1 MAFVLNDRVKE
12 TTTTTGTG
20 TVNLA
25 GAATGFETFVAGV
38 GNSNVTYYC
47 IAHQTAAEF
56 EVGIGTVTDAS
67 PDTLS
72 RTTILSSTNSDSAVD
87 FSAGTKDVFCTLPAS
102 KTIREFDTALN
113 VPTGTTAQRASSP
126 AAGDLRFNTTSSK
139 FEGYSGSAWGNV
151 GEGNFLVTNIFTGDG
166 SDTTFTIS
174 NAVSGEQQLM
184 VFIDGVFQAHDTYTV
199 SGTTVTFST
208 APANGRVITIYSAL
222 NNVQGSNM
230 VLATMTGDN
239 SDTTLALGVTPTSEN
254 AVQVYIDGTYQNK
267 DTYSISGQTLTF
279 STAPPTGTA
288 VEAITHTITDIS
300 AAASNI
306 LVDEFTG
313 DGSDTTFTL
322 SAAPTN
328 ENNTQVFVG
337 GVYQEKA
344 TYSISNAV
352 LTFTA
357 APANGVSIEVVS
369 IAVGQI
375 NSAVQL
381 ADADGDTKVMV
392 EESSDEDKIR
402 FDTGGTERMI
412 IDDGGIVGIGTS
424 SPTSYGNSQKTL
436 VIEDSTSPAIA
447 WSDTG
452 QTRDWFAVAQ
462 GSGLYFNYGDG
473 GGSGSA
479 SNVTD
484 VLYLDNSGNVGL
496 SSTTAK
502 KFVVNQ
508 TSTSGYFLSGE
519 ASGTEIAYWYY
530 DANQVQFSSKRSN
543 SYMAF
548 LTEDTERMRIGTN
561 GQVSI
566 GIQGSGEK
574 FYVFGNDAGSY
585 LSLFYHDGNDNDRYG
600 IRIVTG
606 DDDATTGQFWLRFD
620 DGNGHAQGYIYHNN
634 GTVEINQASD
644 ERLKENI
651 VDSTL
656 EGINT
661 LKNIKQREFNWKR
674 DVNKTKVI
682 GYIAQELESVYPVA
696 IVTNADKSGDG
707 VVAPE
712 DDPDNPYKYLAKE
725 RLIDVLIKATQ
736 EQQVIIED
744 LKTRIETL
752 EGS

>member
-20 TVNLA
+20 TINLG
-25 GAATGFETFVAGV
+25 GAATGFETFVAGI

-47 IAHQTAAEF
+47 IAGQGTAEF

-67 PDTLS
+67 PATLS
-72 RTTILSSTNSDSAVD
+72 RTTILSSSNSDSAVN
-87 FSAGTKDVFCTLPAS
+87 FSAGTKDVFCTLPAGR
-102 KTIREFDTALN
+102 TIREVDTALN
-113 VPTGTTAQRASSP
+113 VPTGTTAQRAGSP
-126 AAGDLRFNTTSSK
+126 AAGDFRYNTTTGR
-139 FEGYSGSAWGNV
+139 FEGYLGSAWGSFGASNS
-151 GEGNFLVTNIFTGDG
+151 FFTNIFAGDG
-166 SDTTFTIS
+166 SDTTFTLSQTID
-174 NAVSGEQQLM
+174 NENDLL
-184 VFIDGVFQAHDTYTV
+184 VFVDGVFQAQNVYSV
-199 SGTTVTFST
+199 SGTTLTFAT
-208 APANGRVITIYSAL
+208 APANGRVITVYSVKAG
-222 NNVQGSNM
+222 VSGSNYT
-230 VLATMTGDN
+230 LSTMTGDG
-239 SDTTLALGVTPTSEN
+239 SDTTLTLNTDPVNEN
-254 AVQVYIDGTYQNK
+254 NVQVYIDGTYQNK
-267 DTYSISGQTLTF
+267 DTFSVSGTTLTF
-279 STAPPTGTA
+279 SEAPPNNTK
-288 VEAITHTITDIS
+288 VEAIVATQTTI
-300 AAASNI
+300 
-306 LVDEFTG
+306 
-313 DGSDTTFTL
+313 
-322 SAAPTN
+322 
-328 ENNTQVFVG
+328 NT
-337 GVYQEKA
+337 A
-344 TYSISNAV
+344 T
-352 LTFTA
+352 
-357 APANGVSIEVVS
+357 
-369 IAVGQI
+369 
-375 NSAVQL
+375 QL
-381 ADADGDTKVMV
+381 LDADGDTKVMV

-424 SPTSYGNSQKTL
+424 SPTSYANSQKTL
-436 VIEDSTSPAIA
+436 VIEDSGSPAIA

-452 QTRDWFAVAQ
+452 QSKDWFAVAQ
-462 GSGLYFNYGDG
+462 GSGLYFNYADG
-473 GGSGSA
+473 GGSSGA

-530 DANQVQFSSKRSN
+530 DANQVQFASKRSN

-682 GYIAQELESVYPVA
+682 GYIAQELESVYPIA

>member
-20 TVNLA
+20 TINLG
-25 GAATGFETFVAGV
+25 GAATGFETFVAGI

-47 IAHQTAAEF
+47 IAGQGTAEF

-72 RTTILSSTNSDSAVD
+72 RTTILSSSNSDSAVN
-87 FSAGTKDVFCTLPAS
+87 FSAGTKDVFCTLPAGR
-102 KTIREFDTALN
+102 TIREVDTALN
-113 VPTGTTAQRASSP
+113 VPTGTTAQRAGSP
-126 AAGDLRFNTTSSK
+126 AAGDFRYNTTTGR
-139 FEGYSGSAWGNV
+139 FEGYLGSAWGSFGASNS
-151 GEGNFLVTNIFTGDG
+151 FFTNIFAGDG
-166 SDTTFTIS
+166 SDTTFTLSQSID
-174 NAVSGEQQLM
+174 NENDLL
-184 VFIDGVFQAHDTYTV
+184 VFIDCVFQAQNVYSV
-199 SGTTVTFST
+199 SGTTLTFAT
-208 APANGRVITIYSAL
+208 APANGRVITVYSVKAG
-222 NNVQGSNM
+222 VSGSNYT
-230 VLATMTGDN
+230 LSTMTGDG
-239 SDTTLALGVTPTSEN
+239 SDTTLTLNTDPVNEN
-254 AVQVYIDGTYQNK
+254 NVQVYIDGTYQNK
-267 DTYSISGQTLTF
+267 DTFSVSGTTLTF
-279 STAPPTGTA
+279 SEAPPNNTK
-288 VEAITHTITDIS
+288 VEAIVATQTTI
-300 AAASNI
+300 
-306 LVDEFTG
+306 
-313 DGSDTTFTL
+313 
-322 SAAPTN
+322 
-328 ENNTQVFVG
+328 NT
-337 GVYQEKA
+337 A
-344 TYSISNAV
+344 T
-352 LTFTA
+352 
-357 APANGVSIEVVS
+357 
-369 IAVGQI
+369 
-375 NSAVQL
+375 QL
-381 ADADGDTKVMV
+381 LDADGDTKVMV

-424 SPTSYGNSQKTL
+424 SPTSYANSQKTL
-436 VIEDSTSPAIA
+436 VIEDSGSPAIA

-452 QTRDWFAVAQ
+452 QSKDWFAVAQ
-462 GSGLYFNYGDG
+462 GSGLYFNYADG
-473 GGSGSA
+473 GGSSGA

-530 DANQVQFSSKRSN
+530 DANQVQFASKRSN

-682 GYIAQELESVYPVA
+682 GYIAQELESVYPIA

>member
-20 TVNLA
+20 TINLG
-25 GAATGFETFVAGV
+25 GAATGFETFVAGI

-47 IAHQTAAEF
+47 IAGQGTAEF

-72 RTTILSSTNSDSAVD
+72 RTTILSSSNSDSAVN
-87 FSAGTKDVFCTLPAS
+87 FSAGTKDVFCTLPAGR
-102 KTIREFDTALN
+102 TIREVDTALN
-113 VPTGTTAQRASSP
+113 VPTGTTAQRAGSP
-126 AAGDLRFNTTSSK
+126 AAGDFRYNTTTGR
-139 FEGYSGSAWGNV
+139 FEGYLGSAWGSFGSSNS
-151 GEGNFLVTNIFTGDG
+151 FFTNIFAGDG
-166 SDTTFTIS
+166 SDTTFTLSQTID
-174 NAVSGEQQLM
+174 NENDLL
-184 VFIDGVFQAHDTYTV
+184 VFIDGVFQAQNVYSV
-199 SGTTVTFST
+199 SGTTLTFAT
-208 APANGRVITIYSAL
+208 APANGRVITVYSVKAG
-222 NNVQGSNM
+222 VSGSNYT
-230 VLATMTGDN
+230 LSTMTGDG
-239 SDTTLALGVTPTSEN
+239 SDTTLTLNTDPVNEN
-254 AVQVYIDGTYQNK
+254 NVQVYIDGTYQNK
-267 DTYSISGQTLTF
+267 DTFSVSGTTLTF
-279 STAPPTGTA
+279 SEAPPNNTK
-288 VEAITHTITDIS
+288 VEAIVATQTTI
-300 AAASNI
+300 
-306 LVDEFTG
+306 
-313 DGSDTTFTL
+313 
-322 SAAPTN
+322 
-328 ENNTQVFVG
+328 NT
-337 GVYQEKA
+337 A
-344 TYSISNAV
+344 T
-352 LTFTA
+352 
-357 APANGVSIEVVS
+357 
-369 IAVGQI
+369 
-375 NSAVQL
+375 QL
-381 ADADGDTKVMV
+381 LDADGDTKVLV

-424 SPTSYGNSQKTL
+424 SPTSYANSQKTL
-436 VIEDSTSPAIA
+436 VIEDSGSPAIA

-452 QTRDWFAVAQ
+452 QSKDWFAVAQ
-462 GSGLYFNYGDG
+462 GSGLYFNYADG
-473 GGSGSA
+473 GGSSGA

-530 DANQVQFSSKRSN
+530 DANQVQFASKRSN

-682 GYIAQELESVYPVA
+682 GYIAQELESVYPIA

>member
-20 TVNLA
+20 TINLG
-25 GAATGFETFVAGV
+25 GAATGFETFVAGI

-47 IAHQTAAEF
+47 IAGQGTAEF

-72 RTTILSSTNSDSAVD
+72 RTTILSSSNSDSAVN
-87 FSAGTKDVFCTLPAS
+87 FSAGTKDVFCTLPAGR
-102 KTIREFDTALN
+102 TIREVDTALN
-113 VPTGTTAQRASSP
+113 VPTGTTAQRAGSP
-126 AAGDLRFNTTSSK
+126 AAGDFRYNTTTGR
-139 FEGYSGSAWGNV
+139 FEGYLGSAWGSFGSSNS
-151 GEGNFLVTNIFTGDG
+151 FFTNIFAGDG
-166 SDTTFTIS
+166 SDTTFTLSQTID
-174 NAVSGEQQLM
+174 NENDLL
-184 VFIDGVFQAHDTYTV
+184 VFVDGVFQAQNVYSV
-199 SGTTVTFST
+199 SGTTLTFAT
-208 APANGRVITIYSAL
+208 APANGRVITVYSVKAG
-222 NNVQGSNM
+222 VSGSNYT
-230 VLATMTGDN
+230 LSTMTGDG
-239 SDTTLALGVTPTSEN
+239 SDTTLTLNTDPVNEN
-254 AVQVYIDGTYQNK
+254 NVQVYIDGTYQNK
-267 DTYSISGQTLTF
+267 DTFSVSGTTLTF
-279 STAPPTGTA
+279 SEAPPNNTK
-288 VEAITHTITDIS
+288 VEAIVATQTTI
-300 AAASNI
+300 
-306 LVDEFTG
+306 
-313 DGSDTTFTL
+313 
-322 SAAPTN
+322 
-328 ENNTQVFVG
+328 NT
-337 GVYQEKA
+337 A
-344 TYSISNAV
+344 T
-352 LTFTA
+352 
-357 APANGVSIEVVS
+357 
-369 IAVGQI
+369 
-375 NSAVQL
+375 QL
-381 ADADGDTKVMV
+381 LDADGDTKVMG

-424 SPTSYGNSQKTL
+424 SPTSYANSQKTL
-436 VIEDSTSPAIA
+436 VIEDSGSPAIA

-452 QTRDWFAVAQ
+452 QSKDWFAVAQ
-462 GSGLYFNYGDG
+462 GSGLYFNYADG
-473 GGSGSA
+473 GGSSGA

-530 DANQVQFSSKRSN
+530 DAHQVQFASKRSN

-682 GYIAQELESVYPVA
+682 GYIAQELESVYPIA

>member
-1 MAFVLNDRVKE
+1 VAFVLNDRVKE

-20 TVNLA
+20 TINLA

-47 IAHQTAAEF
+47 IAGRGTTEF

-72 RTTILSSTNSDSAVD
+72 RTTILSSSNSDSAVD
-87 FSAGTKDVFCTLPAS
+87 FSAGTKDVFCTLPAG
-102 KTIREFDTALN
+102 KTIREVDTALN

-126 AAGDLRFNTTSSK
+126 AAGDFRYNTTTGR
-139 FEGYSGSAWGNV
+139 FEGYLGSAWGSFGSSNS
-151 GEGNFLVTNIFTGDG
+151 FFTNIFAGDG
-166 SDTTFTIS
+166 SDTTFTLSQTID
-174 NAVSGEQQLM
+174 NENDLL
-184 VFIDGVFQAHDTYTV
+184 VFIDGVFQAQNVYSV
-199 SGTTVTFST
+199 SGTTLTFAT
-208 APANGRVITIYSAL
+208 APANGRVITVYSVKAG
-222 NNVQGSNM
+222 VSGSNYT
-230 VLATMTGDN
+230 LSTMTGDG
-239 SDTTLALGVTPTSEN
+239 SDTTLTLNTDPVNEN
-254 AVQVYIDGTYQNK
+254 NVQVYIDGTYQNK
-267 DTYSISGQTLTF
+267 DTFSVSGTTLTF
-279 STAPPTGTA
+279 SEAPPNNTK
-288 VEAITHTITDIS
+288 VEAIVATQTTI
-300 AAASNI
+300 
-306 LVDEFTG
+306 
-313 DGSDTTFTL
+313 
-322 SAAPTN
+322 
-328 ENNTQVFVG
+328 NT
-337 GVYQEKA
+337 A
-344 TYSISNAV
+344 T
-352 LTFTA
+352 
-357 APANGVSIEVVS
+357 
-369 IAVGQI
+369 
-375 NSAVQL
+375 QL
-381 ADADGDTKVMV
+381 LDADGDTKVMV

-424 SPTSYGNSQKTL
+424 SPTSYANSQKTL
-436 VIEDSTSPAIA
+436 VIEDSGSPAIA

-452 QTRDWFAVAQ
+452 QSKDWFAVAQ
-462 GSGLYFNYGDG
+462 GSGLYFNYADG
-473 GGSGSA
+473 GGSSGA

-530 DANQVQFSSKRSN
+530 DANQVQFASKRSN

-574 FYVFGNDAGSY
+574 LYVFGNDAGSY

-682 GYIAQELESVYPVA
+682 GYIAQELESVYPIA

>member
-20 TVNLA
+20 TINLG
-25 GAATGFETFVAGV
+25 GAATGFETFVAGI

-47 IAHQTAAEF
+47 IAGQGTAEV

-72 RTTILSSTNSDSAVD
+72 RTTILSSSNSDSAVN
-87 FSAGTKDVFCTLPAS
+87 FSAGTKDVFCTLPAGR
-102 KTIREFDTALN
+102 TIREVDTALN
-113 VPTGTTAQRASSP
+113 VPTGTTAQRAGSP
-126 AAGDLRFNTTSSK
+126 AAGDFRYNTTTGR
-139 FEGYSGSAWGNV
+139 FEGYLGSAWGSFGASNS
-151 GEGNFLVTNIFTGDG
+151 FFTNIFAGDG
-166 SDTTFTIS
+166 SDTTFTLSQTID
-174 NAVSGEQQLM
+174 NENDLL
-184 VFIDGVFQAHDTYTV
+184 VFIDGVFQAQNVYSV
-199 SGTTVTFST
+199 SGTTLTFAT
-208 APANGRVITIYSAL
+208 APANGRVITVYSVKAG
-222 NNVQGSNM
+222 VSGSNYT
-230 VLATMTGDN
+230 LSTMTGDG
-239 SDTTLALGVTPTSEN
+239 SDTTLTLNTDPVNEN
-254 AVQVYIDGTYQNK
+254 NVQVYIDGTYQNK
-267 DTYSISGQTLTF
+267 DTFSVSGTTLTF
-279 STAPPTGTA
+279 SEAPPNNTK
-288 VEAITHTITDIS
+288 VEAIVATQTTI
-300 AAASNI
+300 
-306 LVDEFTG
+306 
-313 DGSDTTFTL
+313 
-322 SAAPTN
+322 
-328 ENNTQVFVG
+328 NT
-337 GVYQEKA
+337 A
-344 TYSISNAV
+344 T
-352 LTFTA
+352 
-357 APANGVSIEVVS
+357 
-369 IAVGQI
+369 
-375 NSAVQL
+375 QL
-381 ADADGDTKVMV
+381 LDADGDTKVMV

-424 SPTSYGNSQKTL
+424 SPTSYANSQKTL
-436 VIEDSTSPAIA
+436 VIEDSGSPAIA

-452 QTRDWFAVAQ
+452 QSKDWFAVAQ
-462 GSGLYFNYGDG
+462 GSGLYFNYADG
-473 GGSGSA
+473 GGSSGA

-530 DANQVQFSSKRSN
+530 DANQVQFASKRSN

-682 GYIAQELESVYPVA
+682 GYIAQELESVYPIA

>member
-20 TVNLA
+20 TINLG
-25 GAATGFETFVAGV
+25 GAATGFETFVAGI

-47 IAHQTAAEF
+47 IAGQGTAEF

-72 RTTILSSTNSDSAVD
+72 RTTILSSSNSDSAVN
-87 FSAGTKDVFCTLPAS
+87 FSAGTKDVFCTLPAGR
-102 KTIREFDTALN
+102 TIREVDTALN
-113 VPTGTTAQRASSP
+113 VPTGTTAQRAGSP
-126 AAGDLRFNTTSSK
+126 AAGDFRYNTTTGR
-139 FEGYSGSAWGNV
+139 FEGYLGSAWGSFGASNS
-151 GEGNFLVTNIFTGDG
+151 FFTNIFAGDG
-166 SDTTFTIS
+166 SDTTFTLSQTID
-174 NAVSGEQQLM
+174 NENDLL
-184 VFIDGVFQAHDTYTV
+184 VFIDGVFQAQNVYSV
-199 SGTTVTFST
+199 SGTTLTFAT
-208 APANGRVITIYSAL
+208 APANGRVITVYSVKAG
-222 NNVQGSNM
+222 VSGSNYT
-230 VLATMTGDN
+230 LSTMTGDG
-239 SDTTLALGVTPTSEN
+239 SDTTLTLNTDPVNEN
-254 AVQVYIDGTYQNK
+254 NVQVYIDGTYQNK
-267 DTYSISGQTLTF
+267 DTFSVSGTTLTF
-279 STAPPTGTA
+279 SEAPPNNTK
-288 VEAITHTITDIS
+288 VEAIVATQTTI
-300 AAASNI
+300 
-306 LVDEFTG
+306 
-313 DGSDTTFTL
+313 
-322 SAAPTN
+322 
-328 ENNTQVFVG
+328 NT
-337 GVYQEKA
+337 A
-344 TYSISNAV
+344 T
-352 LTFTA
+352 
-357 APANGVSIEVVS
+357 
-369 IAVGQI
+369 
-375 NSAVQL
+375 QL
-381 ADADGDTKVMV
+381 LDADGDTKVMV

-424 SPTSYGNSQKTL
+424 SPTSYANSQKTL
-436 VIEDSTSPAIA
+436 VIEDSGSPAIA

-452 QTRDWFAVAQ
+452 QSKDWFAVAQ
-462 GSGLYFNYGDG
+462 GSGLYFNYADG
-473 GGSGSA
+473 GGSSGA

-530 DANQVQFSSKRSN
+530 DANQVQFASKRSN

>member
-20 TVNLA
+20 TINLG
-25 GAATGFETFVAGV
+25 GAATGFETFVAGI

-47 IAHQTAAEF
+47 IAGQGTAEF

-72 RTTILSSTNSDSAVD
+72 RTTILSSSNSDSAVN
-87 FSAGTKDVFCTLPAS
+87 FSAGTKDVFCTLPAGR
-102 KTIREFDTALN
+102 TIREVDTALN
-113 VPTGTTAQRASSP
+113 VPTGTTAQRAGSP
-126 AAGDLRFNTTSSK
+126 AAGDFRYNTTTGR
-139 FEGYSGSAWGNV
+139 FEGYLGSAWGSFGASNS
-151 GEGNFLVTNIFTGDG
+151 FFTNIFAGDG
-166 SDTTFTIS
+166 SDTTFTLSQTID
-174 NAVSGEQQLM
+174 NENDLL
-184 VFIDGVFQAHDTYTV
+184 VFVDGVFQAQNVYSV
-199 SGTTVTFST
+199 SGTTLTFAT
-208 APANGRVITIYSAL
+208 APANGRVITVYSVKAG
-222 NNVQGSNM
+222 VSGSNYT
-230 VLATMTGDN
+230 LSTMTGDG
-239 SDTTLALGVTPTSEN
+239 SDTTLTLNTDPVNEN
-254 AVQVYIDGTYQNK
+254 NVQVYIDGTYQNK
-267 DTYSISGQTLTF
+267 DTFSVSGTTLTF
-279 STAPPTGTA
+279 SEAPPNNTK
-288 VEAITHTITDIS
+288 VEAIVATQTTI
-300 AAASNI
+300 
-306 LVDEFTG
+306 
-313 DGSDTTFTL
+313 
-322 SAAPTN
+322 
-328 ENNTQVFVG
+328 NT
-337 GVYQEKA
+337 A
-344 TYSISNAV
+344 T
-352 LTFTA
+352 
-357 APANGVSIEVVS
+357 
-369 IAVGQI
+369 
-375 NSAVQL
+375 QL
-381 ADADGDTKVMV
+381 LDADGDTKVMV

-424 SPTSYGNSQKTL
+424 SPTSYANSQKTL
-436 VIEDSTSPAIA
+436 VIEDSGSPAIA

-452 QTRDWFAVAQ
+452 QSKDWFAVAQ
-462 GSGLYFNYGDG
+462 GSGLYFNYADG
-473 GGSGSA
+473 GGSSGA

-530 DANQVQFSSKRSN
+530 DANQVQFASKRSN

-566 GIQGSGEK
+566 GFQGSGEK

-682 GYIAQELESVYPVA
+682 GYIAQELESVYPIA

>member
-1 MAFVLNDRVKE
+1 M
-12 TTTTTGTG
+12 
-20 TVNLA
+20 
-25 GAATGFETFVAGV
+25 
-38 GNSNVTYYC
+38 
-47 IAHQTAAEF
+47 
-56 EVGIGTVTDAS
+56 
-67 PDTLS
+67 
-72 RTTILSSTNSDSAVD
+72 
-87 FSAGTKDVFCTLPAS
+87 FCTLPAGR
-102 KTIREFDTALN
+102 TIREVDTALN
-113 VPTGTTAQRASSP
+113 VPTGTTAQRAGSP
-126 AAGDLRFNTTSSK
+126 AAGDFRYNTTTGR
-139 FEGYSGSAWGNV
+139 FEGYLGSAWGSFGASNS
-151 GEGNFLVTNIFTGDG
+151 FFTNIFAGDG
-166 SDTTFTIS
+166 SDTTFTLSQTID
-174 NAVSGEQQLM
+174 NENDLL
-184 VFIDGVFQAHDTYTV
+184 VFVDGVFQAQNVYSV
-199 SGTTVTFST
+199 SGTTLTFAT
-208 APANGRVITIYSAL
+208 APANGRVITVYSVKAG
-222 NNVQGSNM
+222 VSGSNYT
-230 VLATMTGDN
+230 LSTMTGDG
-239 SDTTLALGVTPTSEN
+239 SDTTLTLNTDPVNEN
-254 AVQVYIDGTYQNK
+254 NVQVYIDGTYQNK
-267 DTYSISGQTLTF
+267 DTFSVSGTTLTF
-279 STAPPTGTA
+279 SEAPPNNTK
-288 VEAITHTITDIS
+288 VEAIVATQTTI
-300 AAASNI
+300 
-306 LVDEFTG
+306 
-313 DGSDTTFTL
+313 
-322 SAAPTN
+322 
-328 ENNTQVFVG
+328 NT
-337 GVYQEKA
+337 A
-344 TYSISNAV
+344 T
-352 LTFTA
+352 
-357 APANGVSIEVVS
+357 
-369 IAVGQI
+369 
-375 NSAVQL
+375 QL
-381 ADADGDTKVMV
+381 LDADGDTKVMV

-424 SPTSYGNSQKTL
+424 SPTSYANSQKTL
-436 VIEDSTSPAIA
+436 VIEDSASPAIA

-452 QTRDWFAVAQ
+452 QSKDWFAVAQ
-462 GSGLYFNYGDG
+462 GSGLYFNYADG
-473 GGSGSA
+473 GGSSGA

-530 DANQVQFSSKRSN
+530 DANQVQFASKRSN

-620 DGNGHAQGYIYHNN
+620 DGNGHTQGYIYHNN

-682 GYIAQELESVYPVA
+682 GYIAQELESVYPIA

-712 DDPDNPYKYLAKE
+712 DAPDNPYKYLAKE

>member
-20 TVNLA
+20 TINLA

-47 IAHQTAAEF
+47 IAGRGTTEF

-72 RTTILSSTNSDSAVD
+72 RTTILSSSNSDSAVD
-87 FSAGTKDVFCTLPAS
+87 FSAGTKDVFCTLPAG
-102 KTIREFDTALN
+102 KTIREVDTALN

-126 AAGDLRFNTTSSK
+126 AAGDFRYNTTTGR
-139 FEGYSGSAWGNV
+139 FEGYLGSAWGSFGSSNS
-151 GEGNFLVTNIFTGDG
+151 FFTNIFAGDG
-166 SDTTFTIS
+166 SDTTFTLSQTID
-174 NAVSGEQQLM
+174 NENDLL
-184 VFIDGVFQAHDTYTV
+184 VFIDGVFQAQNVYSV
-199 SGTTVTFST
+199 SGTTLTFAT
-208 APANGRVITIYSAL
+208 APANGRVITVYSVKAG
-222 NNVQGSNM
+222 VSGSNYT
-230 VLATMTGDN
+230 LSTMTGDG
-239 SDTTLALGVTPTSEN
+239 SDTTLTLNTDPVNEN
-254 AVQVYIDGTYQNK
+254 NVQVYIDGTYQNK
-267 DTYSISGQTLTF
+267 DTFSVSGTTLTF
-279 STAPPTGTA
+279 SEAPPNNTK
-288 VEAITHTITDIS
+288 VEAIVATQTTI
-300 AAASNI
+300 
-306 LVDEFTG
+306 
-313 DGSDTTFTL
+313 
-322 SAAPTN
+322 
-328 ENNTQVFVG
+328 NT
-337 GVYQEKA
+337 A
-344 TYSISNAV
+344 T
-352 LTFTA
+352 
-357 APANGVSIEVVS
+357 
-369 IAVGQI
+369 
-375 NSAVQL
+375 QL
-381 ADADGDTKVMV
+381 LDADGDTKVMV

-424 SPTSYGNSQKTL
+424 SPTSYANSQKTL
-436 VIEDSTSPAIA
+436 VIEDSGSPAIA

-452 QTRDWFAVAQ
+452 QSKDWFAVAQ
-462 GSGLYFNYGDG
+462 GSGLYFNYADG
-473 GGSGSA
+473 GGSSGA

-530 DANQVQFSSKRSN
+530 DANQVQFASKRSN

-682 GYIAQELESVYPVA
+682 GYIAQELESVYPIA

-725 RLIDVLIKATQ
+725 RLIDVLIRATQ

>member
-20 TVNLA
+20 TINLG
-25 GAATGFETFVAGV
+25 GAATGFEAFVAGI

-47 IAHQTAAEF
+47 IAGQGTAEF

-72 RTTILSSTNSDSAVD
+72 RTTILSSSNSDSAVN
-87 FSAGTKDVFCTLPAS
+87 FSAGTKDVFCTLPAGR
-102 KTIREFDTALN
+102 TIREVDTALN
-113 VPTGTTAQRASSP
+113 VPTGTTAQRAGSP
-126 AAGDLRFNTTSSK
+126 AAGDFRYNTTTGR
-139 FEGYSGSAWGNV
+139 FEGYLGSAWGSFGASNS
-151 GEGNFLVTNIFTGDG
+151 FFTNIFAGDG
-166 SDTTFTIS
+166 SDTTFTLSQTID
-174 NAVSGEQQLM
+174 NENDLL
-184 VFIDGVFQAHDTYTV
+184 VFIDGVFQAQNVYSV
-199 SGTTVTFST
+199 SGTTLTFAT
-208 APANGRVITIYSAL
+208 APANGRVITVYSVKAG
-222 NNVQGSNM
+222 VSGSNYT
-230 VLATMTGDN
+230 LSTMTGDG
-239 SDTTLALGVTPTSEN
+239 SDTTLTLNTDPVNEN
-254 AVQVYIDGTYQNK
+254 NVQVYIDGTYQNK
-267 DTYSISGQTLTF
+267 DTFSVSGTTLTF
-279 STAPPTGTA
+279 SEAPPNNTN
-288 VEAITHTITDIS
+288 VEAIVATQTTI
-300 AAASNI
+300 
-306 LVDEFTG
+306 
-313 DGSDTTFTL
+313 
-322 SAAPTN
+322 
-328 ENNTQVFVG
+328 NT
-337 GVYQEKA
+337 A
-344 TYSISNAV
+344 T
-352 LTFTA
+352 
-357 APANGVSIEVVS
+357 
-369 IAVGQI
+369 
-375 NSAVQL
+375 QL
-381 ADADGDTKVMV
+381 LDADGDTKVMV

-424 SPTSYGNSQKTL
+424 SPTSYANSQKTL
-436 VIEDSTSPAIA
+436 VIEDSGSPAIA

-452 QTRDWFAVAQ
+452 QSKDWFAVAQ
-462 GSGLYFNYGDG
+462 GSGLYFNYADG
-473 GGSGSA
+473 GGSSGA

-530 DANQVQFSSKRSN
+530 DANQVQFASKRSN

-682 GYIAQELESVYPVA
+682 GYIAQELESVYPIA

>member
-1 MAFVLNDRVKE
+1 VAFVLNDRVKE

-20 TVNLA
+20 TINLA

-47 IAHQTAAEF
+47 IAGRGTTEF

-72 RTTILSSTNSDSAVD
+72 RTTILSSSNSDSAVD
-87 FSAGTKDVFCTLPAS
+87 FSAGTKDVFCTLPAG
-102 KTIREFDTALN
+102 KTIREVDTALN

-126 AAGDLRFNTTSSK
+126 AAGDFRYNTTTGR
-139 FEGYSGSAWGNV
+139 FEGYLGSAWGSFGSSNS
-151 GEGNFLVTNIFTGDG
+151 FFTNIFAGDG
-166 SDTTFTIS
+166 SDTTFTLSQTID
-174 NAVSGEQQLM
+174 NENDLL
-184 VFIDGVFQAHDTYTV
+184 VFIDGVFQAQNVYSV
-199 SGTTVTFST
+199 SGTTLTFAT
-208 APANGRVITIYSAL
+208 APANGRVITVYSVKAG
-222 NNVQGSNM
+222 VSGSNYT
-230 VLATMTGDN
+230 LSTMTGDG
-239 SDTTLALGVTPTSEN
+239 SDTTLTLNTDPVNEN
-254 AVQVYIDGTYQNK
+254 NVQVYIDGTYQNK
-267 DTYSISGQTLTF
+267 DTFSVSGTTLTF
-279 STAPPTGTA
+279 SEAPPNNTK
-288 VEAITHTITDIS
+288 VEAIVATQTTI
-300 AAASNI
+300 
-306 LVDEFTG
+306 
-313 DGSDTTFTL
+313 
-322 SAAPTN
+322 
-328 ENNTQVFVG
+328 NT
-337 GVYQEKA
+337 A
-344 TYSISNAV
+344 T
-352 LTFTA
+352 
-357 APANGVSIEVVS
+357 
-369 IAVGQI
+369 
-375 NSAVQL
+375 QL
-381 ADADGDTKVMV
+381 LDADGDTKVMV

-424 SPTSYGNSQKTL
+424 SPTSYANSQKTL
-436 VIEDSTSPAIA
+436 VIEDSGSPAIA

-452 QTRDWFAVAQ
+452 QSKDWFAVAQ
-462 GSGLYFNYGDG
+462 GSGLYFNYADG
-473 GGSGSA
+473 GGSSGA

-530 DANQVQFSSKRSN
+530 DANQVQFASKRSN

-574 FYVFGNDAGSY
+574 LYVFGNDAGSY

>member
-20 TVNLA
+20 TINLG
-25 GAATGFETFVAGV
+25 GAATGFETFVAGI

-47 IAHQTAAEF
+47 IAGQGTAEF

-72 RTTILSSTNSDSAVD
+72 RTTILSSSNSDSAVN
-87 FSAGTKDVFCTLPAS
+87 FSAGTKDVFCTLPAGR
-102 KTIREFDTALN
+102 TIREVDTALN
-113 VPTGTTAQRASSP
+113 VPTGTTAQRAGSP
-126 AAGDLRFNTTSSK
+126 AAGDFRYNTTTGR
-139 FEGYSGSAWGNV
+139 FEGYLGSAWGSFGSSNS
-151 GEGNFLVTNIFTGDG
+151 FFTNIFAGDG
-166 SDTTFTIS
+166 SDTTFTLSQTID
-174 NAVSGEQQLM
+174 NENDLL
-184 VFIDGVFQAHDTYTV
+184 VFVDGVFQAQNVYSV
-199 SGTTVTFST
+199 SGTTLTFAT
-208 APANGRVITIYSAL
+208 APANGRVITVYSVKAG
-222 NNVQGSNM
+222 VSGSNYT
-230 VLATMTGDN
+230 LSTMTGDG
-239 SDTTLALGVTPTSEN
+239 SDTTLTLNTDPVNEN
-254 AVQVYIDGTYQNK
+254 NVQVYIDGTYQNK
-267 DTYSISGQTLTF
+267 DTFSVSGTTLTF
-279 STAPPTGTA
+279 SEAPPNNTK
-288 VEAITHTITDIS
+288 VEAIVATQTTI
-300 AAASNI
+300 
-306 LVDEFTG
+306 
-313 DGSDTTFTL
+313 
-322 SAAPTN
+322 
-328 ENNTQVFVG
+328 NT
-337 GVYQEKA
+337 A
-344 TYSISNAV
+344 T
-352 LTFTA
+352 
-357 APANGVSIEVVS
+357 
-369 IAVGQI
+369 
-375 NSAVQL
+375 QL
-381 ADADGDTKVMV
+381 LDADGDTKVMV

-402 FDTGGTERMI
+402 FDTGGSERMI

-424 SPTSYGNSQKTL
+424 SPTSYANSQKTL
-436 VIEDSTSPAIA
+436 VIEDSGSPAIA

-452 QTRDWFAVAQ
+452 QSKDWFAVAQ
-462 GSGLYFNYGDG
+462 GSGLYFNYADG
-473 GGSGSA
+473 GGSSGA

-530 DANQVQFSSKRSN
+530 DANQVQFASKRSN

-682 GYIAQELESVYPVA
+682 GYIAQELESVYPIA

>member
-20 TVNLA
+20 TINLG
-25 GAATGFETFVAGV
+25 GAATGFETFVAGI

-47 IAHQTAAEF
+47 IAGQGTAEF

-72 RTTILSSTNSDSAVD
+72 RTTILSSSNSDSAVN
-87 FSAGTKDVFCTLPAS
+87 FSAGTKDVFCTLPAGR
-102 KTIREFDTALN
+102 TIREVDTALN
-113 VPTGTTAQRASSP
+113 VPTGTTAQRAGSP
-126 AAGDLRFNTTSSK
+126 AAGDFRYNTTTGR
-139 FEGYSGSAWGNV
+139 FEGYLGSAWGSFGASNS
-151 GEGNFLVTNIFTGDG
+151 FFTNIFAGDG
-166 SDTTFTIS
+166 SDTTFTLSQTID
-174 NAVSGEQQLM
+174 NENDLL
-184 VFIDGVFQAHDTYTV
+184 VFIDGVFQAQNVYSV
-199 SGTTVTFST
+199 SGTTLTFAT
-208 APANGRVITIYSAL
+208 APANGRVITVYSVKAG
-222 NNVQGSNM
+222 VSGSNYT
-230 VLATMTGDN
+230 LSTMTGDG
-239 SDTTLALGVTPTSEN
+239 SDTTLTLNTDPVNEN
-254 AVQVYIDGTYQNK
+254 NVQVYIDGTYQNK
-267 DTYSISGQTLTF
+267 DTFSVSGTTLTF
-279 STAPPTGTA
+279 SEAPPNNTK
-288 VEAITHTITDIS
+288 VEAIVATQTTI
-300 AAASNI
+300 
-306 LVDEFTG
+306 
-313 DGSDTTFTL
+313 
-322 SAAPTN
+322 
-328 ENNTQVFVG
+328 NT
-337 GVYQEKA
+337 A
-344 TYSISNAV
+344 T
-352 LTFTA
+352 
-357 APANGVSIEVVS
+357 
-369 IAVGQI
+369 
-375 NSAVQL
+375 QL
-381 ADADGDTKVMV
+381 LDADGDTKVMV

-424 SPTSYGNSQKTL
+424 SPTSYANSQKTL
-436 VIEDSTSPAIA
+436 VIEDSGSPAIA

-452 QTRDWFAVAQ
+452 QSKDWFAVAQ
-462 GSGLYFNYGDG
+462 GSGLYFNYADG
-473 GGSGSA
+473 GGSSGA

-530 DANQVQFSSKRSN
+530 DANQVQFASKRSN

-634 GTVEINQASD
+634 GTVEINQAYD

-651 VDSTL
+651 VDSTF

-682 GYIAQELESVYPVA
+682 GYIAQELESVYPIA

>member
-20 TVNLA
+20 TINLG
-25 GAATGFETFVAGV
+25 GAATGFETFVAGI

-47 IAHQTAAEF
+47 IAGQGTAEF

-72 RTTILSSTNSDSAVD
+72 RTTILSSSNSDSAVN
-87 FSAGTKDVFCTLPAS
+87 FSAGTKDVFCTLPAGR
-102 KTIREFDTALN
+102 TIREVDTALN
-113 VPTGTTAQRASSP
+113 VPTGTTAQRAGSP
-126 AAGDLRFNTTSSK
+126 AAGDFRYNTTTGR
-139 FEGYSGSAWGNV
+139 FEGYLGSAWGSFGASNS
-151 GEGNFLVTNIFTGDG
+151 FFTNIFAGDG
-166 SDTTFTIS
+166 SDTTFTLSQTID
-174 NAVSGEQQLM
+174 NENDLL
-184 VFIDGVFQAHDTYTV
+184 VFIDGVFQAQNVYSV
-199 SGTTVTFST
+199 SGTTLTFAT
-208 APANGRVITIYSAL
+208 APANGRVITVYSVKAG
-222 NNVQGSNM
+222 VSGSNYT
-230 VLATMTGDN
+230 LSTMTGDG
-239 SDTTLALGVTPTSEN
+239 SDTTLTLNTDPVNEN
-254 AVQVYIDGTYQNK
+254 NVQVYIDGTYQNK
-267 DTYSISGQTLTF
+267 DTFSVSGTTLTF
-279 STAPPTGTA
+279 SEAPPNNTK
-288 VEAITHTITDIS
+288 VEAIVATQTTI
-300 AAASNI
+300 
-306 LVDEFTG
+306 
-313 DGSDTTFTL
+313 
-322 SAAPTN
+322 
-328 ENNTQVFVG
+328 NT
-337 GVYQEKA
+337 A
-344 TYSISNAV
+344 T
-352 LTFTA
+352 
-357 APANGVSIEVVS
+357 
-369 IAVGQI
+369 
-375 NSAVQL
+375 QL
-381 ADADGDTKVMV
+381 LDADGDTKVMV

-424 SPTSYGNSQKTL
+424 SPTSYANSQKTL
-436 VIEDSTSPAIA
+436 VIEDSGSPAIA

-452 QTRDWFAVAQ
+452 QSKDWFAVAQ
-462 GSGLYFNYGDG
+462 GSGLYFNYADG
-473 GGSGSA
+473 GGSSGA

-530 DANQVQFSSKRSN
+530 DANQVQFASKRSN

-566 GIQGSGEK
+566 GFQGSGEK

-682 GYIAQELESVYPVA
+682 GYIAQELESVYPIA

>member
-20 TVNLA
+20 TINLG
-25 GAATGFETFVAGV
+25 GAATGFETFVAGI

-47 IAHQTAAEF
+47 IAGQGTAEF

-72 RTTILSSTNSDSAVD
+72 RTTILSSSNSDSAVD
-87 FSAGTKDVFCTLPAS
+87 FSAGTKDVFCTLPAGR
-102 KTIREFDTALN
+102 TIREVDTALN
-113 VPTGTTAQRASSP
+113 VPTGTTAQRAGSP
-126 AAGDLRFNTTSSK
+126 AAGDFRYNTTTGR
-139 FEGYSGSAWGNV
+139 FEGYLGSAWGSFGSSNS
-151 GEGNFLVTNIFTGDG
+151 FFTNIFAGDG
-166 SDTTFTIS
+166 SDTTFTLSQTID
-174 NAVSGEQQLM
+174 NENDLL
-184 VFIDGVFQAHDTYTV
+184 VFIDGVFQAQNVYSV
-199 SGTTVTFST
+199 SGTTLTFAT
-208 APANGRVITIYSAL
+208 APANGRVITVYSVKAG
-222 NNVQGSNM
+222 VSGSNYT
-230 VLATMTGDN
+230 LSTMTGDG
-239 SDTTLALGVTPTSEN
+239 SDTTLTLNTDPVNEN
-254 AVQVYIDGTYQNK
+254 NVQVYIDGTYQNK
-267 DTYSISGQTLTF
+267 DTFSVSGTTLTF
-279 STAPPTGTA
+279 SEAPPNNTK
-288 VEAITHTITDIS
+288 VEAIVATQTTI
-300 AAASNI
+300 
-306 LVDEFTG
+306 
-313 DGSDTTFTL
+313 
-322 SAAPTN
+322 
-328 ENNTQVFVG
+328 NT
-337 GVYQEKA
+337 A
-344 TYSISNAV
+344 T
-352 LTFTA
+352 
-357 APANGVSIEVVS
+357 
-369 IAVGQI
+369 
-375 NSAVQL
+375 QL
-381 ADADGDTKVMV
+381 LDADGDTKVMV

-424 SPTSYGNSQKTL
+424 SPTSYANSQKTL
-436 VIEDSTSPAIA
+436 VIEDSGSPAIA

-452 QTRDWFAVAQ
+452 QSKDWFAVAQ
-462 GSGLYFNYGDG
+462 GSGLYFNYADG
-473 GGSGSA
+473 GGSSGA

-530 DANQVQFSSKRSN
+530 DANQVQFASKRSN

-682 GYIAQELESVYPVA
+682 GYIAQELESVYPIA

>member
-1 MAFVLNDRVKE
+1 VAFVLNDRVKE

-20 TVNLA
+20 TINLA

-47 IAHQTAAEF
+47 IAGRGTTEF

-72 RTTILSSTNSDSAVD
+72 RTTILSSSNSDSAVD
-87 FSAGTKDVFCTLPAS
+87 FSAGTKDVFCTLPAG
-102 KTIREFDTALN
+102 KTIREVDTALN

-126 AAGDLRFNTTSSK
+126 AAGDFRYNTTTGR
-139 FEGYSGSAWGNV
+139 FEGYLGSAWGSFGSSNS
-151 GEGNFLVTNIFTGDG
+151 FFTNIFAGDG
-166 SDTTFTIS
+166 SDTTFTLSQTID
-174 NAVSGEQQLM
+174 NENDLL
-184 VFIDGVFQAHDTYTV
+184 VFIDGVFQAQNVYSV
-199 SGTTVTFST
+199 SGTTLTFAT
-208 APANGRVITIYSAL
+208 APANGRVITVYSVKAG
-222 NNVQGSNM
+222 VSGSNYT
-230 VLATMTGDN
+230 LSTMTGDG
-239 SDTTLALGVTPTSEN
+239 SDTTLTLNTDPVNEN
-254 AVQVYIDGTYQNK
+254 NVQVYIDGTYQNK
-267 DTYSISGQTLTF
+267 DTFSVSGTTLTF
-279 STAPPTGTA
+279 SEAPPNNTK
-288 VEAITHTITDIS
+288 VEAIVATQTTI
-300 AAASNI
+300 
-306 LVDEFTG
+306 
-313 DGSDTTFTL
+313 
-322 SAAPTN
+322 
-328 ENNTQVFVG
+328 NT
-337 GVYQEKA
+337 A
-344 TYSISNAV
+344 T
-352 LTFTA
+352 
-357 APANGVSIEVVS
+357 
-369 IAVGQI
+369 
-375 NSAVQL
+375 QL
-381 ADADGDTKVMV
+381 LDADGDTKVMV

-424 SPTSYGNSQKTL
+424 SPTSYANSQKTL
-436 VIEDSTSPAIA
+436 VIEDSGSPAIA

-452 QTRDWFAVAQ
+452 QSKDWFAVAQ
-462 GSGLYFNYGDG
+462 GSGLYFNYADG
-473 GGSGSA
+473 GGSSGA

-530 DANQVQFSSKRSN
+530 DANQVQFASKRSN

-682 GYIAQELESVYPVA
+682 GYIAQELESVYPIA

>member
-20 TVNLA
+20 TINLG
-25 GAATGFETFVAGV
+25 GAATGFETFVAGI

-47 IAHQTAAEF
+47 IAGQGTAEF

-72 RTTILSSTNSDSAVD
+72 RTTILSSSNSDSAVN
-87 FSAGTKDVFCTLPAS
+87 FSAGTKDVFCTLPAGR
-102 KTIREFDTALN
+102 TIREVDTALN
-113 VPTGTTAQRASSP
+113 VPTGTTAQRAGSP
-126 AAGDLRFNTTSSK
+126 AAGDFRYNTTTGR
-139 FEGYSGSAWGNV
+139 FEGYLGSAWGSFGASNS
-151 GEGNFLVTNIFTGDG
+151 FFTNIFAGDG
-166 SDTTFTIS
+166 SDTTFTLSQTID
-174 NAVSGEQQLM
+174 NENDLL
-184 VFIDGVFQAHDTYTV
+184 VFVDGVFQAQNVYSV
-199 SGTTVTFST
+199 SGTTLTFAT
-208 APANGRVITIYSAL
+208 APANGRVITVYSVKAG
-222 NNVQGSNM
+222 VSGSNYT
-230 VLATMTGDN
+230 LSTMTGDG
-239 SDTTLALGVTPTSEN
+239 SDTTLTLNTDPVNEN
-254 AVQVYIDGTYQNK
+254 NVQVYIDGTYQNK
-267 DTYSISGQTLTF
+267 DTFSVSGTTLTF
-279 STAPPTGTA
+279 SEAPPNNTK
-288 VEAITHTITDIS
+288 VEAIVATQTTI
-300 AAASNI
+300 
-306 LVDEFTG
+306 
-313 DGSDTTFTL
+313 
-322 SAAPTN
+322 
-328 ENNTQVFVG
+328 NT
-337 GVYQEKA
+337 A
-344 TYSISNAV
+344 T
-352 LTFTA
+352 
-357 APANGVSIEVVS
+357 
-369 IAVGQI
+369 
-375 NSAVQL
+375 QL
-381 ADADGDTKVMV
+381 LDADGDTKVMV

-424 SPTSYGNSQKTL
+424 SPTSYANSQKTL
-436 VIEDSTSPAIA
+436 VIEDSGSPAIA

-452 QTRDWFAVAQ
+452 QSKDWFAVAQ
-462 GSGLYFNYGDG
+462 GSGLYFNYADG
-473 GGSGSA
+473 GGSSGA

-530 DANQVQFSSKRSN
+530 DANQVQFASKRSN

-682 GYIAQELESVYPVA
+682 GYIAQELESVYPIA

>member
-20 TVNLA
+20 TINLG
-25 GAATGFETFVAGV
+25 GAATGFETFVAGI

-47 IAHQTAAEF
+47 IAGQGTAEF

-72 RTTILSSTNSDSAVD
+72 RTTILSSSNSDSAVN
-87 FSAGTKDVFCTLPAS
+87 FSAGTKDVFCTLPAGR
-102 KTIREFDTALN
+102 TIREVDTALN
-113 VPTGTTAQRASSP
+113 VPTGTTAQRAGSP
-126 AAGDLRFNTTSSK
+126 AAGDFRYNTTTGR
-139 FEGYSGSAWGNV
+139 FEGYLGSAWGSFGSSNS
-151 GEGNFLVTNIFTGDG
+151 FFTNIFAGDG
-166 SDTTFTIS
+166 SDTTFTLSQTID
-174 NAVSGEQQLM
+174 NENDLL
-184 VFIDGVFQAHDTYTV
+184 VFVDGVFQAQNVYSV
-199 SGTTVTFST
+199 SGTTLTFAT
-208 APANGRVITIYSAL
+208 APANGRVITVYSVKAG
-222 NNVQGSNM
+222 VSGSNYT
-230 VLATMTGDN
+230 LSTMTGDG
-239 SDTTLALGVTPTSEN
+239 SDTTLTLNTDPVNEN
-254 AVQVYIDGTYQNK
+254 NVQVYIDGTYQNK
-267 DTYSISGQTLTF
+267 DTFSVSGTTLTF
-279 STAPPTGTA
+279 SEAPPNNTK
-288 VEAITHTITDIS
+288 VEAIVATQTTI
-300 AAASNI
+300 
-306 LVDEFTG
+306 
-313 DGSDTTFTL
+313 
-322 SAAPTN
+322 
-328 ENNTQVFVG
+328 NT
-337 GVYQEKA
+337 A
-344 TYSISNAV
+344 T
-352 LTFTA
+352 
-357 APANGVSIEVVS
+357 
-369 IAVGQI
+369 
-375 NSAVQL
+375 QL
-381 ADADGDTKVMV
+381 LDADGDTKVMV

-424 SPTSYGNSQKTL
+424 SPTSYANSQKTL
-436 VIEDSTSPAIA
+436 VIEDSGSPAIA

-452 QTRDWFAVAQ
+452 QSKDWFAVAQ
-462 GSGLYFNYGDG
+462 GSGLYFNYADG
-473 GGSGSA
+473 GGSSGA

-530 DANQVQFSSKRSN
+530 DANQVQFASKRSN

-682 GYIAQELESVYPVA
+682 GYIAQELESVYPIA

>member
-20 TVNLA
+20 TINLG
-25 GAATGFETFVAGV
+25 GAATGFETFVAGI

-47 IAHQTAAEF
+47 IAGQGTAEF

-72 RTTILSSTNSDSAVD
+72 RTTILSSSNSDSAVD
-87 FSAGTKDVFCTLPAS
+87 FSAGTKDVFCTLPAGR
-102 KTIREFDTALN
+102 TIREVDTALN
-113 VPTGTTAQRASSP
+113 VPTGTTAQRAGSP
-126 AAGDLRFNTTSSK
+126 AAGDFRYNTTTGR
-139 FEGYSGSAWGNV
+139 FEGYLGSAWGSFGASNS
-151 GEGNFLVTNIFTGDG
+151 FFTNIFAGDG
-166 SDTTFTIS
+166 SDTTFTLSQTID
-174 NAVSGEQQLM
+174 NENDLL
-184 VFIDGVFQAHDTYTV
+184 VFIDGVFQAQNVYSV
-199 SGTTVTFST
+199 SGTTLTFAT
-208 APANGRVITIYSAL
+208 APANGRVITVYSVKAG
-222 NNVQGSNM
+222 VSGSNYT
-230 VLATMTGDN
+230 LSTMTGDG
-239 SDTTLALGVTPTSEN
+239 SDTTLTLNTDPVNEN
-254 AVQVYIDGTYQNK
+254 NVQVYIDGTYQNK
-267 DTYSISGQTLTF
+267 DTFSVSGTTLTF
-279 STAPPTGTA
+279 SEAPPNNTK
-288 VEAITHTITDIS
+288 VEAIVATQTTI
-300 AAASNI
+300 
-306 LVDEFTG
+306 
-313 DGSDTTFTL
+313 
-322 SAAPTN
+322 
-328 ENNTQVFVG
+328 NT
-337 GVYQEKA
+337 A
-344 TYSISNAV
+344 T
-352 LTFTA
+352 
-357 APANGVSIEVVS
+357 
-369 IAVGQI
+369 
-375 NSAVQL
+375 QL
-381 ADADGDTKVMV
+381 LDADGDTKVMV

-424 SPTSYGNSQKTL
+424 SPTSYANSQKTL
-436 VIEDSTSPAIA
+436 VIEDSGSPAIA

-452 QTRDWFAVAQ
+452 QSKDWFAVAQ
-462 GSGLYFNYGDG
+462 GSGLYFNYADG
-473 GGSGSA
+473 GGSSGA

-508 TSTSGYFLSGE
+508 TGTSGYFLSGE

-530 DANQVQFSSKRSN
+530 DANQVQFASKRSN

-682 GYIAQELESVYPVA
+682 GYIAQELESVYPIA

>member
-20 TVNLA
+20 TINLA
-25 GAATGFETFVAGV
+25 GAATGFETFVAGI

-47 IAHQTAAEF
+47 IAGQGTAEF

-72 RTTILSSTNSDSAVD
+72 RTTILSSSNSDSAVD
-87 FSAGTKDVFCTLPAS
+87 FSAGTKDVFCTLPAGR
-102 KTIREFDTALN
+102 TIREVDTALN
-113 VPTGTTAQRASSP
+113 VPTGTTAQRAGSP
-126 AAGDLRFNTTSSK
+126 AAGDFRYNTTTGR
-139 FEGYSGSAWGNV
+139 FEGYLGSAWGSFGSSNS
-151 GEGNFLVTNIFTGDG
+151 FFTNIFAGDG
-166 SDTTFTIS
+166 SDTTFTLSQTID
-174 NAVSGEQQLM
+174 NENDLL
-184 VFIDGVFQAHDTYTV
+184 VFIDGVFQAQNVYSV
-199 SGTTVTFST
+199 SGTTLTFAT
-208 APANGRVITIYSAL
+208 APANGRVITVYSVKAG
-222 NNVQGSNM
+222 VSGSNYT
-230 VLATMTGDN
+230 LSTMTGDG
-239 SDTTLALGVTPTSEN
+239 SDTTLTLNTDPVNEN
-254 AVQVYIDGTYQNK
+254 NVQVYIDGTYQNK
-267 DTYSISGQTLTF
+267 DTFSVSGTTLTF
-279 STAPPTGTA
+279 SEAPPNGTK
-288 VEAITHTITDIS
+288 VEAIVATQTTI
-300 AAASNI
+300 
-306 LVDEFTG
+306 
-313 DGSDTTFTL
+313 
-322 SAAPTN
+322 
-328 ENNTQVFVG
+328 NT
-337 GVYQEKA
+337 A
-344 TYSISNAV
+344 T
-352 LTFTA
+352 
-357 APANGVSIEVVS
+357 
-369 IAVGQI
+369 
-375 NSAVQL
+375 QL
-381 ADADGDTKVMV
+381 LDADGDTKVMV

-402 FDTGGTERMI
+402 FDTGGSERMI
-412 IDDGGIVGIGTS
+412 IDDGGIVGIGVS
-424 SPTSYGNSQKTL
+424 SPTSYANSQKTL
-436 VIEDSTSPAIA
+436 VIEDSGSPAIA

-452 QTRDWFAVAQ
+452 QSKDWFAVAQ
-462 GSGLYFNYGDG
+462 GSGLYFNYADG
-473 GGSGSA
+473 GGSSGA

-530 DANQVQFSSKRSN
+530 DANQIQFASKRSN

-574 FYVFGNDAGSY
+574 LYVFGDDAGSY

-674 DVNKTKVI
+674 DANKTKVI

>member
-20 TVNLA
+20 TINLG
-25 GAATGFETFVAGV
+25 GAATGFETFVAGI

-47 IAHQTAAEF
+47 IAGQGTAEF

-72 RTTILSSTNSDSAVD
+72 RTTILSSSNSDSAVN
-87 FSAGTKDVFCTLPAS
+87 FSAGTKDVFCTLPAGR
-102 KTIREFDTALN
+102 TIREVDTALN
-113 VPTGTTAQRASSP
+113 VPTGTTAQRAGSP
-126 AAGDLRFNTTSSK
+126 AAGDFRYNTTTGR
-139 FEGYSGSAWGNV
+139 FEGYLGSAWGSFGASNS
-151 GEGNFLVTNIFTGDG
+151 FFTNIFAGDG
-166 SDTTFTIS
+166 SDTTFTLSQTID
-174 NAVSGEQQLM
+174 NENDLL
-184 VFIDGVFQAHDTYTV
+184 VFVDGVFQAQNVYSV
-199 SGTTVTFST
+199 SGTTLTFAT
-208 APANGRVITIYSAL
+208 APANGRVITVYSVKAG
-222 NNVQGSNM
+222 VSGSNYT
-230 VLATMTGDN
+230 LSTMTGDG
-239 SDTTLALGVTPTSEN
+239 SDTTLTLNTDPVNEN
-254 AVQVYIDGTYQNK
+254 NVQVYIDGTYQNK
-267 DTYSISGQTLTF
+267 DTFSVSGTTLTF
-279 STAPPTGTA
+279 SEAPPNNTK
-288 VEAITHTITDIS
+288 VEAIVATQTTI
-300 AAASNI
+300 
-306 LVDEFTG
+306 
-313 DGSDTTFTL
+313 
-322 SAAPTN
+322 
-328 ENNTQVFVG
+328 NT
-337 GVYQEKA
+337 A
-344 TYSISNAV
+344 T
-352 LTFTA
+352 
-357 APANGVSIEVVS
+357 
-369 IAVGQI
+369 
-375 NSAVQL
+375 QL
-381 ADADGDTKVMV
+381 LDADGDTKVMV

-424 SPTSYGNSQKTL
+424 SPTSYANSQKTL
-436 VIEDSTSPAIA
+436 VIEDSGSPAIA

-452 QTRDWFAVAQ
+452 QSKDWFAVAQ
-462 GSGLYFNYGDG
+462 GSGLYFNYADG
-473 GGSGSA
+473 GGSSGA

-530 DANQVQFSSKRSN
+530 DANQVQFASKRSN

-634 GTVEINQASD
+634 CTVEINQASD

-682 GYIAQELESVYPVA
+682 GYIAQELESVYPIA

>member
-20 TVNLA
+20 TINLG
-25 GAATGFETFVAGV
+25 GAATGFETFVAGI

-47 IAHQTAAEF
+47 IAGQGTAEF

-72 RTTILSSTNSDSAVD
+72 RTTILSSSNSDSAVD
-87 FSAGTKDVFCTLPAS
+87 FSAGTKDVFCTLPAGR
-102 KTIREFDTALN
+102 TIREVDTALN
-113 VPTGTTAQRASSP
+113 VPTGTTAQRAGSP
-126 AAGDLRFNTTSSK
+126 AAGDFRYNTTTGR
-139 FEGYSGSAWGNV
+139 FEGYLGSAWGSFGASNS
-151 GEGNFLVTNIFTGDG
+151 FFTNIFAGDG
-166 SDTTFTIS
+166 SDTTFTLSQTID
-174 NAVSGEQQLM
+174 NENDLL
-184 VFIDGVFQAHDTYTV
+184 VFIDGVFQAQNVYSV
-199 SGTTVTFST
+199 SGTTLTFAT
-208 APANGRVITIYSAL
+208 APANGRVITVYSVKAG
-222 NNVQGSNM
+222 VSGSNYT
-230 VLATMTGDN
+230 LSTMTGDG
-239 SDTTLALGVTPTSEN
+239 SDTTLTLNTDPVNEN
-254 AVQVYIDGTYQNK
+254 NVQVYIDGTYQNK
-267 DTYSISGQTLTF
+267 DTFSVSGTTLTF
-279 STAPPTGTA
+279 SEAPPNNTK
-288 VEAITHTITDIS
+288 VEAIVATQTTI
-300 AAASNI
+300 
-306 LVDEFTG
+306 
-313 DGSDTTFTL
+313 
-322 SAAPTN
+322 
-328 ENNTQVFVG
+328 NT
-337 GVYQEKA
+337 A
-344 TYSISNAV
+344 T
-352 LTFTA
+352 
-357 APANGVSIEVVS
+357 
-369 IAVGQI
+369 
-375 NSAVQL
+375 QL
-381 ADADGDTKVMV
+381 LDADGDTKVMV

-424 SPTSYGNSQKTL
+424 SPTSYANSQKTL
-436 VIEDSTSPAIA
+436 VIEDSGSPAIA

-452 QTRDWFAVAQ
+452 QSKDWFAVAQ
-462 GSGLYFNYGDG
+462 GSGLYFNYADG
-473 GGSGSA
+473 GGSSGA

-530 DANQVQFSSKRSN
+530 DANQVQFASKRSN

-682 GYIAQELESVYPVA
+682 GYIAQELESVYPIA

>member
-20 TVNLA
+20 TINLG
-25 GAATGFETFVAGV
+25 GAATGFETFVAGI

-47 IAHQTAAEF
+47 IAGQGTAEF

-72 RTTILSSTNSDSAVD
+72 RTTILSSSNSDSAVN
-87 FSAGTKDVFCTLPAS
+87 FSAGTKDVFCTLPAGR
-102 KTIREFDTALN
+102 TIREVDTALN
-113 VPTGTTAQRASSP
+113 VPTGTSAQRAGSP
-126 AAGDLRFNTTSSK
+126 AAGDFRYNTTTGR
-139 FEGYSGSAWGNV
+139 FEGYLGSAWGSFGASNS
-151 GEGNFLVTNIFTGDG
+151 FFTNIFAGDG
-166 SDTTFTIS
+166 SDTTFTLSQTID
-174 NAVSGEQQLM
+174 NENDLL
-184 VFIDGVFQAHDTYTV
+184 VFVDGVFQAQNVYSV
-199 SGTTVTFST
+199 SGTTLTFAT
-208 APANGRVITIYSAL
+208 APANGRVITVYSVKAG
-222 NNVQGSNM
+222 VSGSNYT
-230 VLATMTGDN
+230 LSTMTGDG
-239 SDTTLALGVTPTSEN
+239 SDTTLTLNTDPVNEN
-254 AVQVYIDGTYQNK
+254 NVQVYIDGTYQNK
-267 DTYSISGQTLTF
+267 DTFSVSGTTLTF
-279 STAPPTGTA
+279 SEAPPNNTK
-288 VEAITHTITDIS
+288 VEAIVATQTTI
-300 AAASNI
+300 
-306 LVDEFTG
+306 
-313 DGSDTTFTL
+313 
-322 SAAPTN
+322 
-328 ENNTQVFVG
+328 NT
-337 GVYQEKA
+337 A
-344 TYSISNAV
+344 T
-352 LTFTA
+352 
-357 APANGVSIEVVS
+357 
-369 IAVGQI
+369 
-375 NSAVQL
+375 QL
-381 ADADGDTKVMV
+381 LDADGDTKGMV

-424 SPTSYGNSQKTL
+424 SPTSYANSQKTL
-436 VIEDSTSPAIA
+436 VIEDSGSPAIA

-452 QTRDWFAVAQ
+452 QSKDWFAVAQ
-462 GSGLYFNYGDG
+462 GSGLYFNYADG
-473 GGSGSA
+473 GGSSGA

-530 DANQVQFSSKRSN
+530 DANQVQFASKRSN

-682 GYIAQELESVYPVA
+682 GYIAQELESVYPIA

>member
-20 TVNLA
+20 TINLA

-47 IAHQTAAEF
+47 IAGRGTTEF

-72 RTTILSSTNSDSAVD
+72 RTTILSSSNSDSAVD
-87 FSAGTKDVFCTLPAS
+87 FSAGTKDVFCTLPAG
-102 KTIREFDTALN
+102 KTIREVDTALN

-126 AAGDLRFNTTSSK
+126 AAGDFRYNTTTGR
-139 FEGYSGSAWGNV
+139 FEGYLGSAWGSFGSSNS
-151 GEGNFLVTNIFTGDG
+151 FFTNIFAGDG
-166 SDTTFTIS
+166 SDTTFTLSQTID
-174 NAVSGEQQLM
+174 NENDLL
-184 VFIDGVFQAHDTYTV
+184 VFIDGVFQAQNVYSV
-199 SGTTVTFST
+199 SGTTLTFAT
-208 APANGRVITIYSAL
+208 APANGRVITVYSVKAG
-222 NNVQGSNM
+222 VSGSNYT
-230 VLATMTGDN
+230 LSTMTGDG
-239 SDTTLALGVTPTSEN
+239 SDTTLTLNTDPVNEN
-254 AVQVYIDGTYQNK
+254 NVQVYIDGTYQNK
-267 DTYSISGQTLTF
+267 DTFSVSGTTLTF
-279 STAPPTGTA
+279 SEAPPNNTK
-288 VEAITHTITDIS
+288 VEAIVATQTTI
-300 AAASNI
+300 
-306 LVDEFTG
+306 
-313 DGSDTTFTL
+313 
-322 SAAPTN
+322 
-328 ENNTQVFVG
+328 NT
-337 GVYQEKA
+337 A
-344 TYSISNAV
+344 T
-352 LTFTA
+352 
-357 APANGVSIEVVS
+357 
-369 IAVGQI
+369 
-375 NSAVQL
+375 QL
-381 ADADGDTKVMV
+381 LDADGDTKVMV

-424 SPTSYGNSQKTL
+424 SPTSYANSQKTL
-436 VIEDSTSPAIA
+436 VIEDSGSPAIA

-452 QTRDWFAVAQ
+452 QSKDWFAVAQ
-462 GSGLYFNYGDG
+462 GSGLYFNYADG
-473 GGSGSA
+473 GGSSGA

-530 DANQVQFSSKRSN
+530 DANQVQFASKRSN

>member
-20 TVNLA
+20 TINLG
-25 GAATGFETFVAGV
+25 GAATGFETFVAGI

-47 IAHQTAAEF
+47 IAGQGTAEF

-72 RTTILSSTNSDSAVD
+72 RTTILSSSNSDSAVN
-87 FSAGTKDVFCTLPAS
+87 FSAGTKDVFCTLPAGR
-102 KTIREFDTALN
+102 TIREVDTALN
-113 VPTGTTAQRASSP
+113 VPTGTTAQRAGSP
-126 AAGDLRFNTTSSK
+126 AAGDFRYNTTTGR
-139 FEGYSGSAWGNV
+139 FEGYLGSAWGSFGASNS
-151 GEGNFLVTNIFTGDG
+151 FFTNIFEGDG
-166 SDTTFTIS
+166 SDTTFTLSQTID
-174 NAVSGEQQLM
+174 NENDLL
-184 VFIDGVFQAHDTYTV
+184 VFVDGVFQAQNVYSV
-199 SGTTVTFST
+199 SGTTLTFAT
-208 APANGRVITIYSAL
+208 APANGRVITVYSVKAG
-222 NNVQGSNM
+222 VSGSNYT
-230 VLATMTGDN
+230 LSTMTGDG
-239 SDTTLALGVTPTSEN
+239 SDTTLTLNTDPVNEN
-254 AVQVYIDGTYQNK
+254 NVQVYIDGTYQNK
-267 DTYSISGQTLTF
+267 DTFSVSGTTLTF
-279 STAPPTGTA
+279 SEAPPNNTK
-288 VEAITHTITDIS
+288 VEAIVATQTTI
-300 AAASNI
+300 
-306 LVDEFTG
+306 
-313 DGSDTTFTL
+313 
-322 SAAPTN
+322 
-328 ENNTQVFVG
+328 NT
-337 GVYQEKA
+337 A
-344 TYSISNAV
+344 T
-352 LTFTA
+352 
-357 APANGVSIEVVS
+357 
-369 IAVGQI
+369 
-375 NSAVQL
+375 QL
-381 ADADGDTKVMV
+381 LDADGDTKVMV

-424 SPTSYGNSQKTL
+424 SPTSYANSQKTL
-436 VIEDSTSPAIA
+436 VIEDSASPAIA

-452 QTRDWFAVAQ
+452 QSKDWFAVAQ
-462 GSGLYFNYGDG
+462 GSGLYFNYADG
-473 GGSGSA
+473 GGSSGA

-530 DANQVQFSSKRSN
+530 DANQVQFASKRSN

-682 GYIAQELESVYPVA
+682 GYIAQELESVYPIA

>member
-20 TVNLA
+20 TINLG
-25 GAATGFETFVAGV
+25 GAATGFATFVAGI

-47 IAHQTAAEF
+47 IAGQGTAEF

-72 RTTILSSTNSDSAVD
+72 RTTILSSSNSDSAVN
-87 FSAGTKDVFCTLPAS
+87 FSAGTKDVFCTLPAGR
-102 KTIREFDTALN
+102 TIREVDTALN
-113 VPTGTTAQRASSP
+113 VPTGTTAQRAGSP
-126 AAGDLRFNTTSSK
+126 AAGDFRYNTTTGR
-139 FEGYSGSAWGNV
+139 FEGYLGSAWGSFGASNS
-151 GEGNFLVTNIFTGDG
+151 FFTNIFAGDG
-166 SDTTFTIS
+166 SDTTFTLSQTID
-174 NAVSGEQQLM
+174 NENDLL
-184 VFIDGVFQAHDTYTV
+184 VFIDGVFQAQNVYSV
-199 SGTTVTFST
+199 SGTTLTFAT
-208 APANGRVITIYSAL
+208 APANGRVITVYSVKAG
-222 NNVQGSNM
+222 VSGSNYT
-230 VLATMTGDN
+230 LSTMTGDG
-239 SDTTLALGVTPTSEN
+239 SDTTLTLNTDPVNEN
-254 AVQVYIDGTYQNK
+254 NVQVYIDGTYQNK
-267 DTYSISGQTLTF
+267 DTFSVSGTTLTF
-279 STAPPTGTA
+279 SEAPPNNTK
-288 VEAITHTITDIS
+288 VEAIVATQTTI
-300 AAASNI
+300 
-306 LVDEFTG
+306 
-313 DGSDTTFTL
+313 
-322 SAAPTN
+322 
-328 ENNTQVFVG
+328 NT
-337 GVYQEKA
+337 A
-344 TYSISNAV
+344 T
-352 LTFTA
+352 
-357 APANGVSIEVVS
+357 
-369 IAVGQI
+369 
-375 NSAVQL
+375 QL
-381 ADADGDTKVMV
+381 LDADGDTKVMV

-424 SPTSYGNSQKTL
+424 SPTSYANSQKTL
-436 VIEDSTSPAIA
+436 VIEDSGSPAIA

-452 QTRDWFAVAQ
+452 QSKDWFAVAQ
-462 GSGLYFNYGDG
+462 GSGLYFNYADG
-473 GGSGSA
+473 GGSSGA

-530 DANQVQFSSKRSN
+530 DANQVQFASKRSN

-682 GYIAQELESVYPVA
+682 GYIAQELESVYPIA

>member
-20 TVNLA
+20 TINLG
-25 GAATGFETFVAGV
+25 GAATGFETFVAGI

-47 IAHQTAAEF
+47 IAGQGTAEF

-72 RTTILSSTNSDSAVD
+72 RTTILSSSNSDSAVN
-87 FSAGTKDVFCTLPAS
+87 FSAGTKDVFCTLPAGR
-102 KTIREFDTALN
+102 TIREVDTALN
-113 VPTGTTAQRASSP
+113 VPTGTTAQRAGSP
-126 AAGDLRFNTTSSK
+126 AAGDFRYNTTTGR
-139 FEGYSGSAWGNV
+139 FEGYLGSAWGSFGSSNS
-151 GEGNFLVTNIFTGDG
+151 FFTNIFAGDG
-166 SDTTFTIS
+166 SDTTFTLSQTID
-174 NAVSGEQQLM
+174 NENDLL
-184 VFIDGVFQAHDTYTV
+184 VFIDGVFQAQNVYSV
-199 SGTTVTFST
+199 SGTTLTFAT
-208 APANGRVITIYSAL
+208 APANGRVITVYSVKAG
-222 NNVQGSNM
+222 VSGSNYT
-230 VLATMTGDN
+230 LSTMTGDG
-239 SDTTLALGVTPTSEN
+239 SDTTLTLNTDPVNEN
-254 AVQVYIDGTYQNK
+254 NVQVYIDGTYQNK
-267 DTYSISGQTLTF
+267 DTFSVSGTTLTF
-279 STAPPTGTA
+279 SEAPPNNTK
-288 VEAITHTITDIS
+288 VEAIVATQTTI
-300 AAASNI
+300 
-306 LVDEFTG
+306 
-313 DGSDTTFTL
+313 
-322 SAAPTN
+322 
-328 ENNTQVFVG
+328 NT
-337 GVYQEKA
+337 A
-344 TYSISNAV
+344 T
-352 LTFTA
+352 
-357 APANGVSIEVVS
+357 
-369 IAVGQI
+369 
-375 NSAVQL
+375 QL
-381 ADADGDTKVMV
+381 LDADGDTKVMV

-424 SPTSYGNSQKTL
+424 SPTSYANSQKTL
-436 VIEDSTSPAIA
+436 VIEDSGSPAIA

-452 QTRDWFAVAQ
+452 QSKDWFAVAQ
-462 GSGLYFNYGDG
+462 GSGLYFNYADG
-473 GGSGSA
+473 GGSSGA

-530 DANQVQFSSKRSN
+530 DANQVQFASKRSN

-682 GYIAQELESVYPVA
+682 GYIAQELESVYPIA

>member
-20 TVNLA
+20 TINLG
-25 GAATGFETFVAGV
+25 GAATGFETFVAGI

-47 IAHQTAAEF
+47 IAGQGTAEF

-72 RTTILSSTNSDSAVD
+72 RTTILSSSNSDSAVN
-87 FSAGTKDVFCTLPAS
+87 FSAGTKDVFCTLPAGR
-102 KTIREFDTALN
+102 TIREVDTALN
-113 VPTGTTAQRASSP
+113 VPTGTTAQRAGSP
-126 AAGDLRFNTTSSK
+126 AAGDFRYNTTTGR
-139 FEGYSGSAWGNV
+139 FEGYLGSAWGSFGASNS
-151 GEGNFLVTNIFTGDG
+151 FFTNIFAGDG
-166 SDTTFTIS
+166 SDTTFTLSQTID
-174 NAVSGEQQLM
+174 NENDLL
-184 VFIDGVFQAHDTYTV
+184 VFIDGVFQAQNVYSV
-199 SGTTVTFST
+199 SGTTLTFAT
-208 APANGRVITIYSAL
+208 APANGRVITVYSVKAG
-222 NNVQGSNM
+222 VSGSNYT
-230 VLATMTGDN
+230 LSTMTGDG
-239 SDTTLALGVTPTSEN
+239 SDTTLTLNTDPVNEN
-254 AVQVYIDGTYQNK
+254 NVQVYIDGTYQNK
-267 DTYSISGQTLTF
+267 DTFSVSGTTLTF
-279 STAPPTGTA
+279 SEAPPNNTK
-288 VEAITHTITDIS
+288 VEAIVATQTTI
-300 AAASNI
+300 
-306 LVDEFTG
+306 
-313 DGSDTTFTL
+313 
-322 SAAPTN
+322 
-328 ENNTQVFVG
+328 NT
-337 GVYQEKA
+337 A
-344 TYSISNAV
+344 T
-352 LTFTA
+352 
-357 APANGVSIEVVS
+357 
-369 IAVGQI
+369 
-375 NSAVQL
+375 QL
-381 ADADGDTKVMV
+381 LDADGDTKVMV

-424 SPTSYGNSQKTL
+424 SPTSYANSQKTL
-436 VIEDSTSPAIA
+436 VIEDSGSPAIA

-452 QTRDWFAVAQ
+452 QSKDWFAVAQ
-462 GSGLYFNYGDG
+462 GSGLYFNYADG
-473 GGSGSA
+473 GGSSGA

-508 TSTSGYFLSGE
+508 TGTSGYFLSGE

-530 DANQVQFSSKRSN
+530 DANQVQFASKRSN

-682 GYIAQELESVYPVA
+682 GYIAQELESVYPIA

>member
-20 TVNLA
+20 TINLA

-47 IAHQTAAEF
+47 IAGRGTTEF

-72 RTTILSSTNSDSAVD
+72 RTTILSSSNSDSAVD
-87 FSAGTKDVFCTLPAS
+87 FSAGTKDVFCTLPAG
-102 KTIREFDTALN
+102 KTIREVDTALN

-126 AAGDLRFNTTSSK
+126 AAGDFRYNTTTGR
-139 FEGYSGSAWGNV
+139 FEGYLGSAWGSFGSSNS
-151 GEGNFLVTNIFTGDG
+151 FFTNIFAGDG
-166 SDTTFTIS
+166 SDTTFTLSQTID
-174 NAVSGEQQLM
+174 NENDLL
-184 VFIDGVFQAHDTYTV
+184 VFIDGVFQAQNVYSV
-199 SGTTVTFST
+199 SGTTLTFAT
-208 APANGRVITIYSAL
+208 APANGRVITVYSVKAG
-222 NNVQGSNM
+222 VSGSNYT
-230 VLATMTGDN
+230 LSTMTGDG
-239 SDTTLALGVTPTSEN
+239 SDTTLTLNTDPVNEN
-254 AVQVYIDGTYQNK
+254 NVQVYIDGTYQNK
-267 DTYSISGQTLTF
+267 DTFSVSGTTLTF
-279 STAPPTGTA
+279 SEAPPNNTK
-288 VEAITHTITDIS
+288 VEAIVATQTTI
-300 AAASNI
+300 
-306 LVDEFTG
+306 
-313 DGSDTTFTL
+313 
-322 SAAPTN
+322 
-328 ENNTQVFVG
+328 NT
-337 GVYQEKA
+337 A
-344 TYSISNAV
+344 T
-352 LTFTA
+352 
-357 APANGVSIEVVS
+357 
-369 IAVGQI
+369 
-375 NSAVQL
+375 QL
-381 ADADGDTKVMV
+381 LDADGDTKVMV

-424 SPTSYGNSQKTL
+424 SPTSYANSQKTL
-436 VIEDSTSPAIA
+436 VIEDSGSPAIA

-452 QTRDWFAVAQ
+452 QSKDWFAVAQ
-462 GSGLYFNYGDG
+462 GSGLYFNYADG
-473 GGSGSA
+473 GGSSGA

-530 DANQVQFSSKRSN
+530 DANQVQFASKRSN

-682 GYIAQELESVYPVA
+682 GYIAQELESVYPIA